1 MTDPINGIAA
11 PAETEQESGHAFG
24 TFNGVFLPSIL
35 TMLGAIMFLRV
46 NYVTGT
52 GGIAGALLILV
63 AGVSIVLATALSIS
77 AISTNTPVKSGGVYF
92 LISRTLGPGF
102 GGSIGITL
110 FFAQGISIPFNI
122 LGFAEAVC
130 TDYPVLAPYYFYLS
144 LGTGIVL
151 LLVTFSG
158 ADFAMKFQFGIFIA
172 LLLGI
177 LTMYLGSA
185 LHFSPASFAS
195 NFKG

>member
-110 FFAQGISIPFNI
+110 FLPREFPYHSIFWVLQRRFARII
-122 LGFAEAVC
+122 
-130 TDYPVLAPYYFYLS
+130 LS
-144 LGTGIVL
+144 LHLITFTFLSGQVL
-151 LLVTFSG
+151 CCCW
-158 ADFAMKFQFGIFIA
+158 
-172 LLLGI
+172 
-177 LTMYLGSA
+177 
-185 LHFSPASFAS
+185 
-195 NFKG
+195 